1 MTIKKSLRSVTKL
14 PLTKNPALRRSLD
27 RIMKSYKTPSPQ
39 LINPNINDF
48 TPTFVF
54 NVVVIS
60 SNPCS
65 LFRTSDTREFPEEA
79 FNDQLIQIEG
89 KESDYFPSNNIYYL
103 NNEIVRGGN
112 NYYVDINNRD
122 WVIISNEGIKLEEGT
137 CTFRDIRNSGDTG
150 NPPPSPGGGDEPGRG
165 GEESGGGGE
174 EIIPR
179 DTGGIIPG
187 GEGSGGGNNPNP
199 PGDGGGR
206 DDNSSEPIIDNR
218 FRV

>member
-14 PLTKNPALRRSLD
+14 PLTKNPALRRSFD

-39 LINPNINDF
+39 LINPNIGDF

-60 SNPCS
+60 NNPCS
-65 LFRTSDTREFPEEA
+65 LFRTSDTREFPEET

-103 NNEIVRGGN
+103 NNEVVRGGN

-137 CTFRDIRNSGDTG
+137 CTLEDIRNSGGPG
-150 NPPPSPGGGDEPGRG
+150 NPPPGGEDEPGRD
-165 GEESGGGGE
+165 GEEPGGDRE
-174 EIIPR
+174 R
-179 DTGGIIPG
+179 DTGGIVPG

-199 PGDGGGR
+199 PGDGEGR
-206 DDNSSEPIIDNR
+206 DDTNRETTIDNR